1 MLKQKKKTIKPRA
14 ANREYKATS
23 AFHPALLPGN
33 IPAKQQ
39 KII

>member
-1 MLKQKKKTIKPRA
+1 MLKQKKKNIKPRA

-23 AFHPALLPGN
+23 AFHPASAPN
-33 IPAKQQ
+33 IAAMPQ